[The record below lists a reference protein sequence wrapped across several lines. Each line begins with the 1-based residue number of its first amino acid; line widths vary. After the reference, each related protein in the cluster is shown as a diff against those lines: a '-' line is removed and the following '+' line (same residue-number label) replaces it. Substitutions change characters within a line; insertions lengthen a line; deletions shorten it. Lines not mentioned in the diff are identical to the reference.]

1 VVASAGGISS
11 LLQLLVRKYIQRYAR
26 ANCFRSIVN
35 TFGVYQ
41 AFYQTSL
48 PQSRKSS
55 DNSWVATDNLAGLI
69 VFGIIYGFLSGV
81 VVSLPP
87 QVLVRLVPD
96 MRLFG
101 TWISREGAIVSLG
114 ESFSR
119 QICTKDQSF
128 TVHFYEHHAILSF
141 DDTLDSRSRG
151 QVKKDLCFGVWVQVE
166 VLGSNKKPL
175 LIEDGKNIRDVH
187 MVPEGAEVALG
198 SRGCGTPIYLRC
210 NDVILSIRFTRK
222 SFGK

>member
-1 VVASAGGISS
+1 VSRPSVENEAKPYLSQTCGLMVPILQGTSS
-11 LLQLLVRKYIQRYAR
+11 
-26 ANCFRSIVN
+26 
-35 TFGVYQ
+35 
-41 AFYQTSL
+41 
-48 PQSRKSS
+48 SS
-55 DNSWVATDNLAGLI
+55 S
-69 VFGIIYGFLSGV
+69 S
-81 VVSLPP
+81 SS
-87 QVLVRLVPD
+87 
-96 MRLFG
+96 
-101 TWISREGAIVSLG
+101 ISREGAIVSLG